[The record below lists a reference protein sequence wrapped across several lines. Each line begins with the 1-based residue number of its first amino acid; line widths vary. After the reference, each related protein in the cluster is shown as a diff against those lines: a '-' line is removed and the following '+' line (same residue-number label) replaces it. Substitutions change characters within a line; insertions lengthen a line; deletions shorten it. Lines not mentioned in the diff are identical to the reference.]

1 MATGVLPIAVNRATK
16 FIQFLDKSKAYDGT
30 IRFGITTDTDDIT
43 GNFLHE
49 HPVPWLTKARIDD
62 ELKAF
67 VGNITQRPP
76 MVSAFRKDGERLYTL
91 AREGKIQLED
101 VPLRNVTVDSIT
113 TLAFEPHPSFP
124 EATIRVVCSE
134 GTYIRSIARECG
146 ERIPML
152 SSSSHADTTSYVGAT
167 LSMLHRVQSG
177 GFLSSSSVKL
187 DEVAAAVNAGTCDL
201 EPIESYLPTSFP
213 TWTVD
218 ATTEARWIGGMS
230 VHWFDDMASNASS
243 LTNWPASETSRLV
256 AVYRHDGNQFLGVT
270 TLTRT
275 NELDRYVVAG
285 PRVIVDPLE

>member
-1 MATGVLPIAVNRATK
+1 MKKVKASGFINLHKPSGLTSHDCVAKLRRILRTKRVGHAGTLDPMATGVLPIAVNRATK
-16 FIQFLDKSKAYDGT
+16 FIQ
-30 IRFGITTDTDDIT
+30 
-43 GNFLHE
+43 
-49 HPVPWLTKARIDD
+49 
-62 ELKAF
+62 
-67 VGNITQRPP
+67 
-76 MVSAFRKDGERLYTL
+76 
-91 AREGKIQLED
+91 IQLED

-187 DEVAAAVNAGTCDL
+187 DEVAAAVNAGTFDL

-243 LTNWPASETSRLV
+243 LTNWPASDPSRLV

-275 NELDRYVVAG
+275 NELDRYVVTG

>member
-1 MATGVLPIAVNRATK
+1 MKKVKASGFINLHKPSGLTSHDCVAKLRRILRTKRVGHAGTLDPMATGVLPIAVNRATK
-16 FIQFLDKSKAYDGT
+16 FIQ
-30 IRFGITTDTDDIT
+30 
-43 GNFLHE
+43 
-49 HPVPWLTKARIDD
+49 
-62 ELKAF
+62 
-67 VGNITQRPP
+67 
-76 MVSAFRKDGERLYTL
+76 
-91 AREGKIQLED
+91 
-101 VPLRNVTVDSIT
+101 
-113 TLAFEPHPSFP
+113 
-124 EATIRVVCSE
+124 ATIRVVCSE

-201 EPIESYLPTSFP
+201 EPIESCLPTSFP

-243 LTNWPASETSRLV
+243 LTNWPASDPSRLV

-275 NELDRYVVAG
+275 NELDRYVVTG